1 MTHVSVI
8 IPWSNRPELV
18 DTLCQNVGEFRK
30 GQAEVIVVNC
40 GGSKHQLTDILNT
53 VAFEGLRAV
62 DIPSRTFNKALAL
75 NMGAVRAQAQYIF
88 LLDADIFLGP
98 NFLANAFAQVDQ
110 TCFITPEWVT
120 ESDAA
125 TTSSKL
131 LTFIQHSTLSLQDG
145 RIIEFEQDRRRFAD
159 GSRGG
164 PGEVLVLRQHFLDV
178 GGMNSKLL
186 YWGWED
192 LDLHV
197 RLRALLHLDR
207 LCLGQVF
214 HRTHGDEKRALLR
227 ANRMASSEFNLAAA
241 YERYTQGNFLGTL
254 REDQAKWNE
263 ATAEIAARSG
273 RRALDSESNCPE
285 LLPQERN
292 GQ

>member
-62 DIPSRTFNKALAL
+62 D
-75 NMGAVRAQAQYIF
+75 IF